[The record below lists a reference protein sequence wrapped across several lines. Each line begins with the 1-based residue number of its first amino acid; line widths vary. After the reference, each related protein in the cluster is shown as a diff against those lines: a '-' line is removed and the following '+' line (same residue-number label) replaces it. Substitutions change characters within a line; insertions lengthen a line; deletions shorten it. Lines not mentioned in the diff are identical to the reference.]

1 MHRSPQHVTMVY
13 VSALGGCACGKE
25 AARCALAESTAVAAL
40 VGPSWASV
48 AWCWPLRV
56 DYPSS
61 AMPVR

>member
-1 MHRSPQHVTMVY
+1 MHRSPQHVRMVC

-40 VGPSWASV
+40 GLPGPPLH
-48 AWCWPLRV
+48 WCWPLRV

>member
-40 VGPSWASV
+40 GLFLG
-48 AWCWPLRV
+48 LRCMV
-56 DYPSS
+56 LAAEGGLPILSD
-61 AMPVR
+61 AC

>member
-40 VGPSWASV
+40 GLPGRCMVLAAEGGLPILSDA
-48 AWCWPLRV
+48 C
-56 DYPSS
+56 
-61 AMPVR
+61 